1 MISVITCVNDEKI
14 YNKCFE
20 RSKLGEQ
27 HGISDIVMLD
37 NTGGRYKSAAEALN
51 IGLQTADQD
60 LVVCCHQ
67 DVFFPEDWAK
77 KLYIN
82 IEKAKKVSCGK
93 MGVLG
98 TAGVLNTGEKR
109 GYMQDGD
116 YGYWNEDGPRFGPV
130 QTVDE
135 SCFIFDKSSG
145 LKFDERFDHFHFYG
159 ADLCL
164 QALHKGLINFGID
177 APVIHY
183 SGGGESSM
191 GTGRA
196 IFEREM
202 MKLKK
207 KWISRFPVIWTTTVV
222 LSPRKEAVLA
232 DYLKG
237 KR

>member
-1 MISVITCVNDEKI
+1 MITLLTCVNNEDLYRQCIDSPGIKNTDVSHVELL
-14 YNKCFE
+14 NK
-20 RSKLGEQ
+20 
-27 HGISDIVMLD
+27 
-37 NTGGRYKSAAEALN
+37 KSAASALN
-51 IGLQTADQD
+51 EGIDIAHNDII
-60 LVVCCHQ
+60 VCCHQ
-67 DVFFPEDWAK
+67 DIVFPEGWLD

-82 IEKAKKVSCGK
+82 IEKAKQFSRGK

-116 YGYWNEDGPRFGPV
+116 YGYWNEGGKRFGPV

-135 SCFIFDKSSG
+135 SCFIFEKSSG
-145 LKFDERFDHFHFYG
+145 LRFDERFTHFHFYG

-164 QALHKGLINFGID
+164 QAAHKGLMNFGID

-191 GTGRA
+191 GEGRD
-196 IFEREM
+196 IFIREM
-202 MKLKK
+202 MKLKH
-207 KWISRFPVIWTTTVV
+207 KWISRFPRIWTTTVV
-222 LSPRKEAVLA
+222 LSPQREAILA
-232 DYLKG
+232 DYMKG